1 MAMEPVVGAGGGPR
15 RQYLVAACAPSAP
28 RRTRSGAPRRGA
40 QGPANSVWRS
50 RGLCRAIEMDLSETP
65 RVRDWLTRCLDR
77 KAAREALE
85 LRYAAD
91 AAVPVEVTRTI
102 ARLNRL

>member
-1 MAMEPVVGAGGGPR
+1 
-15 RQYLVAACAPSAP
+15 
-28 RRTRSGAPRRGA
+28 
-40 QGPANSVWRS
+40 
-50 RGLCRAIEMDLSETP
+50 MDLSATP

-102 ARLNRL
+102 AGLNRL